1 MKGESTILR
10 DCDTGGSKS
19 LPNGFRYEGTWLHLV
34 LSAMEE
40 GAQHPVDAALIHDIS
55 FTAVARR

>member
-1 MKGESTILR
+1 
-10 DCDTGGSKS
+10 
-19 LPNGFRYEGTWLHLV
+19 
-34 LSAMEE
+34 MEE